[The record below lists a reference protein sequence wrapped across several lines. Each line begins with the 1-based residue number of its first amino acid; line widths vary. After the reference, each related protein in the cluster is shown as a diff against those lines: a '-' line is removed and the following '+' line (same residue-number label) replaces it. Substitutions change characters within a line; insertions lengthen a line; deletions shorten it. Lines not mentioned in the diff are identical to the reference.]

1 MIVSQKALI
10 KEIKKRFPRI
20 NKPKDYANLILEGK
34 RLNAVDRIHA
44 KKRRFFLESEIIST
58 SIFHSS
64 YSRLGLLDR
73 LKNVD
78 KTTAVSSTR
87 NRPGFA
93 FSHSM
98 ILSYLNYERHLLY
111 KQITKDQRIKKMVC
125 NMLKVSIQTSIE
137 LLQRK
142 MEVGTAY
149 RQTDVYKKIY
159 EKIKREGIST
169 DCMWLGVVTLPA
181 DLYYLS
187 DLSHSLLRKVK

>member
-1 MIVSQKALI
+1 MQR
-10 KEIKKRFPRI
+10 KE
-20 NKPKDYANLILEGK
+20 DS
-34 RLNAVDRIHA
+34 
-44 KKRRFFLESEIIST
+44 FLESEIIST